1 MRINQTILEHLQAL
15 EPNATF
21 SGSGSRV
28 HSSSGKSYFC
38 KIGTSLDTEQYAG
51 EARALDLMHQA
62 ARGLAPQL
70 YAYGISGGFPY
81 FISQYLDM
89 GSYLSDHAARRLA
102 KRLATELHQFKDPE
116 GRGFGFD
123 VPTHCGATRVER
135 GWFGTWEECF
145 GGMMRQLL
153 DGLARKGSGEVV
165 KVGDQVVQR
174 VIPAIL
180 GNLEVEP
187 VLVHGDLWTGNA
199 GVDQHTGEP
208 VIFDPAAFYGHN
220 EFELAIARMFG
231 GFPPTFF
238 SAYKTLYPPAEP
250 KSEFQQ
256 RAELYETYHYLNHA
270 LIFGGG
276 YAGQAVSRMKR
287 LLRYVDKDED
297 SSSD

>member
-1 MRINQTILEHLQAL
+1 MRINPTILEQLQAI
-15 EPNATF
+15 EPSATF

-28 HSSSGKSYFC
+28 SSSSGQSYFC
-38 KIGTSLDTEQYAG
+38 KVGSSYEVEQYEG
-51 EARALDLMHQA
+51 EARALELMHQA
-62 ARGLAPQL
+62 APGLAPQL
-70 YAYGISGGFPY
+70 YAHGISGGAPY

-89 GSYLSDHAARRLA
+89 GSSLSDDTSRKLA
-102 KRLATELHQFKDPE
+102 KRLATELHQLKDPD

-123 VPTHCGATRVER
+123 VPTHCGLTRVER
-135 GWFGTWEECF
+135 GWCGTWEECYS
-145 GGMMRQLL
+145 GMFRQLL
-153 DGLARKGSGEVV
+153 GGLARKGSGEVV
-165 KVGDQVVQR
+165 KVGNQVVQR
-174 VIPAIL
+174 VIPALLRDI
-180 GNLEVEP
+180 EVEP
-187 VLVHGDLWTGNA
+187 VLLHGDLWTGNA
-199 GVDQHTGEP
+199 GVDRSTGEP

-231 GFPPTFF
+231 GFPQAFF
-238 SAYKTLYPPAEP
+238 STYLSHYPAAEP

-287 LLRYVDKDED
+287 LLRYVDKNDD